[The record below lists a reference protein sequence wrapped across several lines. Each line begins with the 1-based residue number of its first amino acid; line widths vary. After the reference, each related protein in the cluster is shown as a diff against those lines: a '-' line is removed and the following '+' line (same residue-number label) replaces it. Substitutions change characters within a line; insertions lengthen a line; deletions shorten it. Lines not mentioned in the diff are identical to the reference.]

1 MASAGAMMA
10 IGTGAKAGASIAG
23 GFLQRGE
30 ARRQARRVEKAGELE
45 AERMRNEAAQVL
57 SAQRVAFAGSGV
69 DPSSPTALDVAAQAA
84 RIGELNALR
93 RQFEFQEEARA
104 IREAGSRAVMLGI
117 SEGIGTVLEGGYKM
131 REYGVGSKQKT
142 KVR

>member
-1 MASAGAMMA
+1 MLFRS
-10 IGTGAKAGASIAG
+10 
-23 GFLQRGE
+23 
-30 ARRQARRVEKAGELE
+30 
-45 AERMRNEAAQVL
+45 AQVL

-142 KVR
+142 GRVVDTIKLGRPQRLSASAIDWTKVG